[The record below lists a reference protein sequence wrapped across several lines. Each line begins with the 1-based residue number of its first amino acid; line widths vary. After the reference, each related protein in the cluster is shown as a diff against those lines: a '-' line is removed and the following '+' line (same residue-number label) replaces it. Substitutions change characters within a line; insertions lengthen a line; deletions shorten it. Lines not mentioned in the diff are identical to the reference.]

1 MSASLKSAS
10 FARRLVRRPL
20 TLAALA
26 WVLFVALVAVFHG
39 QLAPYDPLDQ
49 DLLAVKQWP
58 SADHWLGTDTLGRD
72 VLSRLIAGT
81 PATIVGVVEAVA
93 VVAVLGVGLGITA
106 GFFRGAW
113 DAIVRQ
119 YVDVMQSLPTIV
131 ILLAVLAVFGQS
143 MLPAMVALGVLGSA
157 GVARVVRS
165 ATLSV
170 REELYIS
177 AARLCGLGDR
187 YILFNHVL
195 PRIVGPVVV
204 QLALFAAIAVLVQT
218 GVAFLGLGVQPPA
231 PTWGG
236 MIFDAS
242 ASLNDF
248 PWLLAPTGAAVALTI
263 LAFGLIGDGV
273 RDASTEGWSRPAHGV
288 KAAFVGT
295 AAPVDVPKSAIFS
308 ARGITLVA
316 NAGPRERVLVDNVAF
331 DLFPGETLGIV
342 GESGSGKTLT
352 ILALTGLLPPGVAI
366 RSGWVVVEGRSIPL
380 AEAKALAGLRGATI
394 GAIFQD
400 PMAALDPCFTIGSQL
415 EEALSGMRLSRSERR
430 ARVVEALTRVMIRNP
445 EDVARRYPHQI
456 SGGMAQRVGIAR
468 ALMKAPRIL
477 FADEPT
483 TALDVTVQAEILD
496 LLRTMSAERRMAV
509 VMVTHDWGVVAD
521 LCDRAMVMRHG
532 RALETADIFAIF
544 ASPSHPY
551 TRALIAANPHSAE
564 PGRPLPTVDDK
575 LAAEAGGAA

>member
-1 MSASLKSAS
+1 MSASPKPAS
-10 FARRLVRRPL
+10 FARRLAGRPL
-20 TLAALA
+20 TLVALA

-49 DLLAVKQWP
+49 DLLSVKQWP
-58 SADHWLGTDTLGRD
+58 SADHWLGTDALGRD

-113 DAIVRQ
+113 DAMVRQ

-177 AARLCGLGDR
+177 AARLCGLGDG

-195 PRIVGPVVV
+195 PRIVGPIVV

-236 MIFDAS
+236 MIFEAS

-273 RDASTEGWSRPAHGV
+273 RDASTEGWSRPAHAA
-288 KAAFVGT
+288 KAVFIGT
-295 AAPVDVPKSAIFS
+295 AAPIDVPKGAIFS
-308 ARGITLVA
+308 ARGVTLVA
-316 NAGPRERVLVDNVAF
+316 NPGPRERVLVDNVAF

-352 ILALTGLLPPGVAI
+352 ILALTGLLPPGVAV

-380 AEAKALAGLRGATI
+380 AEAKALAALRGATI

-400 PMAALDPCFTIGSQL
+400 PMAALDPCFTVGSQL
-415 EEALSGMRLSRSERR
+415 EEALSGMRLSRSERHV
-430 ARVVEALTRVMIRNP
+430 RVVEALTWVMIRNP
-445 EDVARRYPHQI
+445 EDVARKYPHQI

-468 ALMKAPRIL
+468 ALMKEPRIL

-532 RALETADIFAIF
+532 RALETADVFAIF
-544 ASPSHPY
+544 ASPNHPY